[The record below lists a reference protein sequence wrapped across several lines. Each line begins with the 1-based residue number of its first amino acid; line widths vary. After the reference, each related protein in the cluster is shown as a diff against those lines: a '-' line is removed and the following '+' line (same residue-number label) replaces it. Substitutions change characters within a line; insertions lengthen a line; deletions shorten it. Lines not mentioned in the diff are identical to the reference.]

1 MTSKEKILSADIGR
15 LTVIH
20 YPAAQLREIATP
32 IEEIDDD
39 VAALAKR
46 MFELMFEFKGVG
58 LAASQVGV
66 TVRMFCA
73 SPTFSLDD
81 THVYINPKIISV
93 EGTSA
98 EEEGCLSF
106 PGIFCKI
113 KRAQTVTIAA
123 TGLDGEEFTHT
134 VDGLHARIC
143 LHENDHLNGIVLL
156 DKMGSVAKLA
166 NRKAIKALKENYP
179 SL

>member
-1 MTSKEKILSADIGR
+1 MTSKEKIQTADISS

-20 YPAAQLREIATP
+20 YPADPLRETATP
-32 IEEIDDD
+32 IEEINGDI
-39 VAALAKR
+39 VALAKK
-46 MFELMFEFKGVG
+46 MFELMLELKGVG

-73 SPTFSLDD
+73 SPTFSPDD
-81 THVYINPKIISV
+81 IHVYINPRIISV
-93 EGTSA
+93 EGTVV

-106 PGIFCKI
+106 PGIFCKV
-113 KRAQTVTIAA
+113 KRAQTVTISA
-123 TGLDGEEFTHT
+123 TGLDGKEFTQT
-134 VDGLHARIC
+134 VEGLHARIC
-143 LHENDHLNGIVLL
+143 LHENDHLDGIVLL

-166 NRKAIKALKENYP
+166 NRKAIKALKEKYP